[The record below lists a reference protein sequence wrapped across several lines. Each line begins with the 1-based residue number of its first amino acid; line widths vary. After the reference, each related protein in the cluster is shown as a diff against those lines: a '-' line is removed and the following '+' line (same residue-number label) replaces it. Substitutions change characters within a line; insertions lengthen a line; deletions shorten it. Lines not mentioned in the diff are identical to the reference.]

1 MRAVVVDHLMAPGE
15 LAVREAPEPS
25 LGDDQVLVDVR
36 AAGCNFFDT
45 LIVQGKYQEKPPLP
59 FSPGFEIAGVVTE
72 IGPGATGVRIG
83 DRVLGTMEHGA
94 YADEAVLPAERV
106 LPIPAAID
114 FPSAAA
120 FPVAYGTSH

>member
-59 FSPGFEIAGVVTE
+59 FSPGGEIAGVVLE
-72 IGPGATGVRIG
+72 VGRRVSGPLPG
-83 DRVLGTMEHGA
+83 DRIMAHIGHGGF
-94 YADEAVLPAERV
+94 AERA
-106 LPIPAAID
+106 LAAPESLHPIPEGMS
-114 FPSAAA
+114 FEE
-120 FPVAYGTSH
+120 